1 MIGAIALMA
10 LLLIAGSG
18 GGGGGG
24 GGASTASNNNV
35 GWKDINSSS
44 EKDTLINKY
53 QTAEYNKNP
62 ILKSIQADKAY
73 AALDLNEK
81 PTGGDGVMIG
91 LGIANIQSESTNND
105 HRDASGIDFNNNLVA
120 NSLYK
125 TQFDADNLSPGSK
138 ILSLDEFKNWKV
150 SVSGNNYPAY
160 FTTKVDL
167 QKNARENFAIN
178 SANIIAGVR
187 RQNSDLSTDTHGIAY
202 DAKIAQVFY
211 RYKNTDG
218 YRNGIASVN
227 SVDLSAPDDW
237 GGYKPIYFEFE
248 NIKSITTDPD
258 IKIYNHLASNNVNQ
272 NNDDYITTDNYDVR
286 ISYSAK
292 TLLYSTLNQTARNV
306 LMIAPTGT
314 YAFDKVDFLADVTR
328 LTEAQGNEI
337 NNLIFVAPLK
347 SDGNIE
353 NTDSGGTSRYRSCQE
368 SYLKYCMGAYNSNY
382 KDQSYKY
389 LKTGD
394 ASYGGDQF
402 SSDPNDPSNDHDV
415 NFELAQSSVTGA
427 AAVLLGAWP
436 QLTPENIRDILFE
449 SGDKPSIAESQTTK
463 ENGKSYNSV
472 YGNSILN
479 LFNAVQS
486 AGPKYF
492 TAQSSLSGSI
502 PSLANGYVLD
512 NTSAITTASIFGDS
526 FVNNVAPQ
534 LNDAVY
540 FDKYNRDYKAFLG
553 SRFSTNNQSNSFN
566 LNNFAFN
573 NVENKSTSLAF
584 GENKQAQIRFN
595 ISQFKDKNAKNN
607 FGLKH
612 LVVDRSIDPQA
623 NLANSNGFAFSYQP
637 TSLSS
642 KLKFGF
648 AFNSDEIANIENK
661 EFGSSGFIAQG
672 GNFNSNPYQSFF
684 NSTSVAN
691 SSSNPLLNTSRKF
704 NQAFVKHNILGEKL
718 AVKFS
723 YQTSFDNTG
732 QSYSL
737 NGKKQNQAIN
747 FGLDLKSNK
756 NDKISITLGE
766 MKEMDNNIL
775 NSKATGLFENTGNAR
790 TSFVKIASTQNIV
803 NHLNLTSTVSE
814 GITRLKGNDRGVF
827 RSYENIHS
835 RSLSFALQY
844 DGITDNKFGMAY
856 SQPMRVY
863 KGKVNYDYAVGI
875 NSDSSLIRKQGS
887 ASLVPNGKQQDY
899 EVFYQ
904 HNLDKNSQLRL
915 NLMMQKELNNF
926 KSAPTNYVGYLSFG
940 SSF

>member
-24 GGASTASNNNV
+24 GAASTASNNNV

-44 EKDTLINKY
+44 EKNNLINKQ
-53 QTAEYNKNP
+53 QTAEYQKNP

-73 AALDLNEK
+73 AALELNGK
-81 PTGGDGVMIG
+81 PKGGANVVIG
-91 LGIANIQSESTNND
+91 LGIANNQLDSSNND
-105 HRDASGIDFNNNLVA
+105 FRDASGIDFNNSLVA

-125 TQFDADNLSPGSK
+125 TQFDADNLSPSAK
-138 ILSLDEFKNWKV
+138 ILSLQDLKNLYV
-150 SVSGNNYPAY
+150 EVGNNGYYAY
-160 FTTKVDL
+160 YTIKDSIES
-167 QKNARENFAIN
+167 NARENYAIN

-187 RQNSDLSTDTHGIAY
+187 DQNSDLLTDTHGIAF

-211 RYKNTDG
+211 RFKNTNG
-218 YRNGIASVN
+218 LRNGIASTN
-227 SVDLSAPDDW
+227 SVDLSAPDDS
-237 GGYKPIYFEFE
+237 GGYQPIYFEFE
-248 NIKSITTDPD
+248 NIKSITADSK
-258 IKIYNHLASNNVNQ
+258 IKIYNHLASNNVIQ
-272 NNDDYITTDNYDVR
+272 ADDYTATDDYD
-286 ISYSAK
+286 YNTHSAK
-292 TLLYSTLNQTARNV
+292 TLLNSTLNQTAKNV

-314 YAFDKVDFLADVTR
+314 NAIGKVDFLADVTR
-328 LTEAQGNEI
+328 LTEAQQNTI
-337 NNLIFVAPLK
+337 NNLIFVAPLN
-347 SDGNIE
+347 STGNIE
-353 NTDSGGTSRYRSCQE
+353 TTDSSGTSQYRGCNQ
-368 SYLKYCMGAYNSNY
+368 SYLKYCMGAYNSMY
-382 KDQSYKY
+382 GTESYKY
-389 LKTGD
+389 LKTDNPEYTGD
-394 ASYGGDQF
+394 RFLSNPSDSY
-402 SSDPNDPSNDHDV
+402 SAKL

-436 QLTPENIRDILFE
+436 QLTPQQIRDILFE
-449 SGDKPSIAESQTTK
+449 SGDKPSIAGSQTIT

-512 NTSAITTASIFGDS
+512 NTSAIATASIFGDS

-553 SRFSTNNQSNSFN
+553 NRFSTNNQSNSFN

-661 EFGSSGFIAQG
+661 EFGSSAFIAQG

-691 SSSNPLLNTSRKF
+691 SSINPLLNTSRKF

-723 YQTSFDNTG
+723 YQTSFDQVG
-732 QSYSL
+732 QSFSL

-803 NHLNLTSTVSE
+803 DHLNLTSTVSE

-940 SSF
+940 SNF

>member
-44 EKDTLINKY
+44 EKDKLINNYKD
-53 QTAEYNKNP
+53 TAEYQKNP

-73 AALDLNEK
+73 AALELNGK
-81 PTGGDGVMIG
+81 PTGGNGVVIG
-91 LGIANIQSESTNND
+91 LGIANNQMDLSNND
-105 HRDASGIDFNNNLVA
+105 LRDASGIDFNNSLVA

-125 TQFDADNLSPGSK
+125 TQFDADNLSPGAK
-138 ILSLDEFKNWKV
+138 ILTLDDLKNL
-150 SVSGNNYPAY
+150 SVVVNGNNYPAY
-160 FTTKVDL
+160 YTTKDDL

-187 RQNSDLSTDTHGIAY
+187 DQNSDSLTDTHGIAY

-211 RYKNTDG
+211 RFKTTNG
-218 YRNGIASVN
+218 YRNGIASSN
-227 SVDLSAPDDW
+227 SVDLSAPSEW
-237 GGYKPIYFEFE
+237 EGYQPIYFEFE
-248 NIKSITTDPD
+248 NIKSITTDSK
-258 IKIYNHLASNNVNQ
+258 IKIYNHLASNNVTQ
-272 NNDDYITTDNYDVR
+272 DSDYTVVSGGTT
-286 ISYSAK
+286 YSAK
-292 TLLYSTLNQTARNV
+292 TLLNSTLNNTARNV

-314 YAFDKVDFLADVTR
+314 NASGKVDFLADVAR
-328 LTEAQGNEI
+328 LTEEQGNAI
-337 NNLIFVAPLK
+337 NNLIFLVPL
-347 SDGNIE
+347 DRNGNIE
-353 NTDSGGTSRYRSCQE
+353 KTDSSSTSSYRTCEQ
-368 SYLKYCMGAYNSNY
+368 SYLKYCMGAYNSSY
-382 KDQSYKY
+382 GSESYKY
-389 LKTGD
+389 LNTD
-394 ASYGGDQF
+394 NQSYNGDQF
-402 SSDPNDPSNDHDV
+402 LSNPSDSTTAKL
-415 NFELAQSSVTGA
+415 NFELAQSSATGA

-436 QLTPENIRDILFE
+436 QLTPENIIDILFE
-449 SGDKPSIAESQTTK
+449 SGDRPSISGSKTIT

-492 TAQSSLSGSI
+492 TAQASLSGST

-526 FVNNVAPQ
+526 FINNVAPQ

-540 FDKYNRDYKAFLG
+540 FDKYNRDYKASLG

-607 FGLKH
+607 VGLKH
-612 LVVDRSIDPQA
+612 LVIDRSIDPQA
-623 NLANSNGFAFSYQP
+623 NLANNNGFAFSYQP

-648 AFNSDEIANIENK
+648 AFNSDELANIENK

-691 SSSNPLLNTSRKF
+691 SSNNPLLNTSRKF

-732 QSYSL
+732 QNYSMI
-737 NGKKQNQAIN
+737 GKKQNQAIN

-803 NHLNLTSTVSE
+803 DHLNLTSTVSE

-844 DGITDNKFGMAY
+844 DGITNNKFGMAY

-875 NSDSSLIRKQGS
+875 NSDSSLIRRQGS

-904 HNLDKNSQLRL
+904 HNLNKNSQLRL

-940 SSF
+940 SNF

>member
-44 EKDTLINKY
+44 EKDTLINEFKD
-53 QTAEYNKNP
+53 TAEYQKNP
-62 ILKSIQADKAY
+62 ILKSIQADRAY
-73 AALDLNEK
+73 AALKLNGK
-81 PTGGDGVMIG
+81 ATGGNGVVIG
-91 LGIANIQSESTNND
+91 LGIANNQMDNANND
-105 HRDASGIDFNNNLVA
+105 FRDASGIDFNNSLVA

-125 TQFDADNLSPGSK
+125 TQFDADNLNPSAQ
-138 ILSLDEFKNWKV
+138 ILTLDTLKNMYV
-150 SVSGNNYPAY
+150 VVDEINYRAY
-160 FTTKVDL
+160 FTTKADL

-187 RQNSDLSTDTHGIAY
+187 GQNTSPLTDTHGIAY

-211 RYKNTDG
+211 RFKYTSG
-218 YRNGIASVN
+218 SRNGIASSN
-227 SVDLSAPDDW
+227 SVDLSAPSEW
-237 GGYKPIYFEFE
+237 GGYQPIHFEFE
-248 NIKSITTDPD
+248 NIKSITTDSD
-258 IKIYNHLASNNVNQ
+258 IKIYNHLASNNVIPQ
-272 NNDDYITTDNYDVR
+272 SNDYTFYDANDGNT
-286 ISYSAK
+286 YSAK
-292 TLLYSTLNQTARNV
+292 TLLNSTLNTTASNV

-314 YAFDKVDFLADVTR
+314 NASGKVDFLADVAR
-328 LTEAQGNEI
+328 LTEAQQNTI
-337 NNLIFVAPLK
+337 NNLIFVAPL
-347 SDGNIE
+347 DRDRNIE
-353 NTDSGGTSRYRSCQE
+353 NTDSGLASQYRTCNQ
-368 SYLKYCMGAYNSNY
+368 SYLKYCMGAYNSSY
-382 KDQSYKY
+382 GSESYKY
-389 LKTGD
+389 LKTNELG
-394 ASYGGDQF
+394 YNGDQF
-402 SSDPNDPSNDHDV
+402 LTNPSDPQNSYNL

-436 QLTPENIRDILFE
+436 QLTPQQIRDILFE
-449 SGDKPSIAESQTTK
+449 SGDKPSISGSQTIT

-492 TAQSSLSGSI
+492 TAQASLSGST

-512 NTSAITTASIFGDS
+512 NTSSIATASIFGDS

-540 FDKYNRDYKAFLG
+540 FDKYNRDYKASLG

-607 FGLKH
+607 VGLKH
-612 LVVDRSIDPQA
+612 LVIDRSIDPQA

-648 AFNSDEIANIENK
+648 AFNSDEISNIENK

-691 SSSNPLLNTSRKF
+691 SSNNPLLNTSRKF

-732 QSYSL
+732 QSYAL
-737 NGKKQNQAIN
+737 IGKKQNQAIN

-803 NHLNLTSTVSE
+803 DHLNLTSTVSE

-827 RSYENIHS
+827 RSYDNIHS

-844 DGITDNKFGMAY
+844 DGITNNKFGMAY

-875 NSDSSLIRKQGS
+875 NSDSSLIRRQGS

-940 SSF
+940 SNF

>member
-24 GGASTASNNNV
+24 GSASTASNNNV

-44 EKDTLINKY
+44 EKDKLINKY
-53 QTAEYNKNP
+53 QTLEYNKNP

-73 AALDLNEK
+73 AALELNGK
-81 PTGGDGVMIG
+81 NTGGNGVVIG
-91 LGIANIQSESTNND
+91 LGIANNQIDGSNAD
-105 HRDASGIDFNNNLVA
+105 LRDASGIDFNNNLVA
-120 NSLYK
+120 DSLYK
-125 TQFDADNLSPGSK
+125 TQFDADNLNPGSK
-138 ILSLDEFKNWKV
+138 ILSLQDFKNLYVKV
-150 SVSGNNYPAY
+150 IDINYYAY
-160 FTTKVDL
+160 YTTKDSIEN
-167 QKNARENFAIN
+167 NARENHAIN

-187 RQNSDLSTDTHGIAY
+187 GQNSQSATDTHGIAY

-211 RYKNTDG
+211 RFKNTYG
-218 YRNGIASVN
+218 SRNGIASTN
-227 SVDLSAPDDW
+227 SVDLSATTSW
-237 GGYKPIYFEFE
+237 GHQPIYFEFE
-248 NIKSITTDPD
+248 NIKSITTDRD
-258 IKIYNHLASNNVNQ
+258 IKIYNHLASNNVTQ
-272 NNDDYITTDNYDVR
+272 AIDYIANDSYDE
-286 ISYSAK
+286 SKHSAK
-292 TLLYSTLNQTARNV
+292 ALLNSTLNQTAKNV

-314 YAFDKVDFLADVTR
+314 NAAGKVDFLADVAR
-328 LTEAQGNEI
+328 LTEAQQNTI
-337 NNLIFVAPLK
+337 NNLIFVVPLK

-353 NTDSGGTSRYRSCQE
+353 NTDSSGTSRYRTCQE
-368 SYLKYCMGAYNSNY
+368 SYLKYCMGVYNSNY
-382 KDQSYKY
+382 NGESYKY
-389 LKTGD
+389 LKTDD
-394 ASYGGDQF
+394 ANYAGDQF
-402 SSDPNDPSNDHDV
+402 LSTPNDPSISYNV
-415 NFELAQSSVTGA
+415 NFELAQSSLAGA
-427 AAVLLGAWP
+427 SAVLLGAWP
-436 QLTPENIRDILFE
+436 QLTPKNIIDILFE
-449 SGDKPSIAESQTTK
+449 SGDRPDVGTLVKADDEK
-463 ENGKSYNSV
+463 YYNSV

-479 LFNAVQS
+479 LYNAVQS

-492 TAQSSLSGSI
+492 TAQSSLSGPA

-612 LVVDRSIDPQA
+612 LVIDRSIDPQA
-623 NLANSNGFAFSYQP
+623 NLANNNGFAFSYQP

-661 EFGSSGFIAQG
+661 EFGSSAFIAQG

-723 YQTSFDNTG
+723 YQTSFDQVG

-940 SSF
+940 SNF

>member
-44 EKDTLINKY
+44 EKDTLIRKQ
-53 QTAEYNKNP
+53 QTKEYNKNP

-73 AALDLNEK
+73 AALELNGK
-81 PTGGDGVMIG
+81 PKGGKNVVIG
-91 LGIANIQSESTNND
+91 LGIANNQSDDSNNNL
-105 HRDASGIDFNNNLVA
+105 RDASGIDFNNNLVA

-125 TQFDADNLSPGSK
+125 TQFDADNLSPSSK
-138 ILSLDEFKNWKV
+138 ILSLDEFKDWKV

-187 RQNSDLSTDTHGIAY
+187 LQNSDLLTDTHGIAY

-211 RYKNTDG
+211 RYQETEG
-218 YRNGIASVN
+218 SRNGIASIN
-227 SVDLSAPDDW
+227 SVDLSAPEDG

-258 IKIYNHLASNNVNQ
+258 IKIYNHLASNNVTQ
-272 NNDDYITTDNYDVR
+272 DSNYQAIDFYDR
-286 ISYSAK
+286 SNHSAAD
-292 TLLYSTLNQTARNV
+292 LLNSTLNQTARNV

-314 YAFDKVDFLADVTR
+314 YALSKVDFLADVTR
-328 LTEAQGNEI
+328 LTEAQQNTI
-337 NNLIFVAPLK
+337 NNLIFVAPLNGDK
-347 SDGNIE
+347 NIE
-353 NTDSGGTSRYRSCQE
+353 NADLTGTSQYRNCNQ

-382 KDQSYKY
+382 KGESYKY
-389 LKTGD
+389 LKTSDSNYDG
-394 ASYGGDQF
+394 SQF
-402 SSDPNDPSNDHDV
+402 LSNPSDSSSAKL

-436 QLTPENIRDILFE
+436 QLTPQQIRDILFE
-449 SGDKPSIAESQTTK
+449 SGDRPSIAGSETIT

-492 TAQSSLSGSI
+492 TAQSSLSGST

-723 YQTSFDNTG
+723 YQTSFDNTS

-747 FGLDLKSNK
+747 FGIDLKSNK

-803 NHLNLTSTVSE
+803 DHLNLTSTVSE

-827 RSYENIHS
+827 RGYENIHS